1 MYQIYPNIMD
11 SERNP
16 LSSLPPAQR
25 LQAMIILS
33 VMWTTI
39 FCLST
44 SAWFWYG
51 ELVVGHV
58 LFILGIAI
66 TAMTFR
72 SASRTEQFSVSTYR
86 DYPRKDGTSRYDD
99 VWGA

>member
-1 MYQIYPNIMD
+1 MYQIYRNIMD

-25 LQAMIILS
+25 LQAMLILS
-33 VMWTTI
+33 VMWSTI
-39 FCLST
+39 FCLTTT
-44 SAWFWYG
+44 SWFWYG

-58 LFILGIAI
+58 LLIIGVAI

-72 SASRTEQFSVSTYR
+72 AAAGKKQVSIATYR
-86 DYPRKDGTSRYDD
+86 DHPRKDGTSRYDD